1 MRLLL
6 AALAAAA
13 AAGEPRPAVM
23 PVRSLRG
30 GQLAQPASAESP
42 AAPLTASP
50 PAAELD
56 GGAALQVYLE
66 AMGGFMERFSQ
77 LVDTAIGTC
86 KPNFFGMPP
95 PSAAKIRSRP
105 DRQALTVTLTL
116 TLSLT
121 LTLRLRLSLSLSL
134 GLGLSL
140 CLSLSLGLSPGLSLS
155 LSLSLTGAAASAP
168 PPARLAHRRTRDGG
182 RRHACGVRGR
192 LDEPASAAG
201 VAARRGG
208 AGPRQPPRC
217 AGG

>member
-1 MRLLL
+1 MRTLLV

-30 GQLAQPASAESP
+30 GQLAQPASAEPP

-50 PAAELD
+50 PAAEPD
-56 GGAALQVYLE
+56 GGAALQAYLE

-77 LVDTAIGTC
+77 LVDTATGTC

-105 DRQALTVTLTL
+105 DRQALTLTL

-121 LTLRLRLSLSLSL
+121 L
-134 GLGLSL
+134 
-140 CLSLSLGLSPGLSLS
+140 SLS
-155 LSLSLTGAAASAP
+155 LSLSPSLGLSLTGVAASAP
-168 PPARLAHRRTRDGG
+168 PPARPAHGRARDGG
-182 RRHACGVRGR
+182 RR
-192 LDEPASAAG
+192 
-201 VAARRGG
+201 
-208 AGPRQPPRC
+208 
-217 AGG
+217 

>member
-50 PAAELD
+50 AAAAELD

-77 LVDTAIGTC
+77 LVDTATGTC

-134 GLGLSL
+134 SLGLGL
-140 CLSLSLGLSPGLSLS
+140 GLSLS
-155 LSLSLTGAAASAP
+155 LSLSLSLGLSLSLSLSLSLTTS
-168 PPARLAHRRTRDGG
+168 
-182 RRHACGVRGR
+182 
-192 LDEPASAAG
+192 
-201 VAARRGG
+201 
-208 AGPRQPPRC
+208 
-217 AGG
+217 